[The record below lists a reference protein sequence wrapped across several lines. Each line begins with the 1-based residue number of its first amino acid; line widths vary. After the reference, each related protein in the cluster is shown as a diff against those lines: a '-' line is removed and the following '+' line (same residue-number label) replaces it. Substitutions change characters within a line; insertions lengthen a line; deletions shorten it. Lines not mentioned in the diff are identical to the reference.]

1 MQDEQRFSI
10 ASSNYSQ
17 SQETYDSHVDQ
28 AQTRPPLL
36 PRRSSLR
43 PSHGRLSIVPGSPV
57 LPTSSPQPPIRPLR
71 QSRGWSGRFRPLSS
85 ASKLFP
91 TPGREHVH
99 DHPRRQPP
107 QPTFV
112 LPLRKDAL
120 RSKPSISDLSD
131 LDRYY
136 GAMPENHKPH
146 MHQLA
151 STYSLDPDPAHW
163 GMKGMQLD
171 DIEPDDDLHNPD
183 LEQDL
188 KRDRGVSMRGAINVG
203 CLAVLIIGVLL
214 LFAGYPLIAYFA
226 SPEASAL
233 GGYNL
238 GGINASGQVP
248 ELSSHRG
255 LIDVD
260 TPKSAYTRASLSDGT
275 TYDLVFSDEFNI
287 EGRSFYAGD
296 DPYWEAV
303 DLHYWS
309 TNNLEWYDPA
319 QVTTTGGSLRIEL
332 SAKHEHGLNYTGGM
346 LSSWNKLCFTGG
358 YIEANVSLPG
368 SSKTYG
374 LWPAVWTMG
383 NLGRAGYGAS
393 LEGTWPYT
401 YDSCDVGTLA
411 NQTNPTTNE
420 PAAAHTGGVSSSKG
434 EMSYLPG
441 QRLSACTCTSESDG
455 TDGQTL
461 VHPGPKVNGRY
472 VGRSAPEIDVFEA
485 QVDQKTLVGAV
496 SQSGQWA
503 PFNAAFVWDN
513 SSTNLVISDSANSKV
528 NTFAGNEWQQ
538 TTSVVTNTNQS
549 CYTQEGGCFSTYG
562 FEYKPGNDGYI
573 QWVNDGKMVW
583 EIKGAGMGADNKTM
597 ISQRPV
603 PQEPMYIL
611 ANLGMSYNFGPI
623 DFDHLVFPA
632 YMLVDYIRVYQPA
645 NQRNLGC
652 DPPDFPTA
660 KYINTY
666 IEAYTNPNLTTWV
679 DDYKQRMPKNRL
691 IDQC

>member
-401 YDSCDVGTLA
+401 Y
-411 NQTNPTTNE
+411 E
-420 PAAAHTGGVSSSKG
+420 
-434 EMSYLPG
+434 
-441 QRLSACTCTSESDG
+441 
-455 TDGQTL
+455 
-461 VHPGPKVNGRY
+461 
-472 VGRSAPEIDVFEA
+472 
-485 QVDQKTLVGAV
+485 
-496 SQSGQWA
+496 
-503 PFNAAFVWDN
+503 
-513 SSTNLVISDSANSKV
+513 
-528 NTFAGNEWQQ
+528 
-538 TTSVVTNTNQS
+538 
-549 CYTQEGGCFSTYG
+549 
-562 FEYKPGNDGYI
+562 
-573 QWVNDGKMVW
+573 
-583 EIKGAGMGADNKTM
+583 
-597 ISQRPV
+597 
-603 PQEPMYIL
+603 
-611 ANLGMSYNFGPI
+611 
-623 DFDHLVFPA
+623 
-632 YMLVDYIRVYQPA
+632 
-645 NQRNLGC
+645 
-652 DPPDFPTA
+652 
-660 KYINTY
+660 
-666 IEAYTNPNLTTWV
+666 
-679 DDYKQRMPKNRL
+679 
-691 IDQC
+691 